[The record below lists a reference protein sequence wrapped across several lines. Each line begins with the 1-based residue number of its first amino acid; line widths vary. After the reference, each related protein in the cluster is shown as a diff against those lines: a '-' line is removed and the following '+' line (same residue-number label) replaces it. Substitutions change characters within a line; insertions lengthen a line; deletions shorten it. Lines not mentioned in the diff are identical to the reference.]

1 MRGEKKKS
9 KLKIIMPIIVIAIA
23 IVAIVFFIGQ
33 AKTEDKIYE
42 IGETVKTKDWE
53 ITLIDVQYG
62 KQRSKSLSHED
73 FLLPEDDS
81 TVTLPSYESV
91 KQGNTAVIITYNIKF
106 LGKADTSLMAGF
118 KLDFDNGYIIE
129 DNTDMIPSLYIRNN
143 IQEES
148 YQSLWEIKNTSYE
161 FQPYSSELKIREYIE
176 IPDNVANDTEKP
188 LILMKGLHK
197 SGSTFKDSGGFVKYK
212 LK

>member
-9 KLKIIMPIIVIAIA
+9 KLKIIIPIIVIA
-23 IVAIVFFIGQ
+23 IVAIVFFIVK
-33 AKTEDKIYE
+33 AKTENEIYE

-53 ITLIDVQYG
+53 ITLLDVQYG
-62 KQRSKSLSHED
+62 KQRSTSLSHED
-73 FLLPEDDS
+73 FLLPEDNS
-81 TVTLPSYESV
+81 TVTLPYYESV

-106 LGKADTSLMAGF
+106 LGKADTYLMAGF

-148 YQSLWEIKNTSYE
+148 SQSLWEIKNSSYE
-161 FQPYSSELKIREYIE
+161 FQPYSNELKIREYIV

-188 LILMKGLHK
+188 LILMKGLRK
-197 SGSTFKDSGGFVKYK
+197 AGSPFTNSGKIIKYK